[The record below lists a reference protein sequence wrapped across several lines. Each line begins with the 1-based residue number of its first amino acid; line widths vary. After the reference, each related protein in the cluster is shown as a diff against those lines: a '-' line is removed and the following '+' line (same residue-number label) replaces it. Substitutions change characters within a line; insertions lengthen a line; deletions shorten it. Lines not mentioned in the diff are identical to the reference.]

1 MTSRNPA
8 TGILSMALLMT
19 LAAASPAIAQTPS
32 ELETITVVAP
42 RITYQVKREGG
53 SVIPKEITVAK
64 QSAVV
69 TFSDLDLTR
78 TADLYTLQARVDE
91 AAARVCTELA
101 QQFPEGEPSTPIC
114 ARRATDDAMAQVQ
127 RAAREAGNRP
137 GTSTTARDGTNN

>member
-1 MTSRNPA
+1 MTSSNPA
-8 TGILSMALLMT
+8 TGILCMVLLMA

-42 RITYQVKREGG
+42 RITYQVKRESG
-53 SVIPKEITVAK
+53 SVIPKEVTVAQ

-69 TFSDLDLTR
+69 TFADLDLTR
-78 TADLYTLQARVDE
+78 TADLYTLQERVD
-91 AAARVCTELA
+91 AAAAKVCAELA
-101 QQFPEGEPSTPIC
+101 QQFPEGEPSTSTC

-137 GTSTTARDGTNN
+137 GTSATARDGTNN